1 MVISIMN
8 KKGGVGKTTTSTTLA
23 SILASKGKKVLLIDY
38 DGQGNATEK
47 IGIEDKE
54 HLKITLNDVLN
65 KIILEEELPK
75 KEEYIINLKD
85 QNLDVIPANNELYAL
100 QNNLVNAD
108 YRELILKQLIDE
120 LREDYEY
127 IIIDCLPTLGTVL
140 KNAMV
145 ASDYIVLVTNPE
157 TMSID
162 ALPDMIK
169 NINSIKRKGNPA
181 LTIVGILV
189 TKADGRTNSEKVMMQ
204 ELNDTLGKEYYIF
217 DSVVPAT
224 VKIEE
229 AQAMK
234 TTINYYDN
242 ASPATKAYIAFT
254 DELLKIV
261 GDVKR

>member
-169 NINSIKRKGNPA
+169 NINSIKRKGNPT
-181 LTIVGILV
+181 LTIAGILV
-189 TKADGRTNSEKVMMQ
+189 TKADGRTNIEKVMMR
-204 ELNDTLGKEYYIF
+204 ELNDTIGKEYYIF

-242 ASPATKAYIAFT
+242 TSPATKAYIAFT

-261 GDVKR
+261 GDIKG

>member
-1 MVISIMN
+1 MVISVMN

-23 SILASKGKKVLLIDY
+23 SILASKDRKVLLIDY

-47 IGIEDKE
+47 IGIKDRE
-54 HLKITLNDVLN
+54 HLKVTLNDVLN

-75 KEEYIINLKD
+75 KEEYIIHLEN

-108 YRELILKQLIDE
+108 YREMILKQLIDE
-120 LREDYEY
+120 LKEDYEY

-145 ASDYIVLVTNPE
+145 ASDYILLITNPE
-157 TMSID
+157 AMSID
-162 ALPDMIK
+162 ALPEMIK
-169 NINSIKRKGNPA
+169 HINSIKRKGNPA
-181 LTIVGILV
+181 LTIAGILI
-189 TKADGRTNSEKVMMQ
+189 TKIDGRTNIEKAMIQ
-204 ELNDTLGKEYYIF
+204 ELKEGIGKEYYVFNNEIP
-217 DSVVPAT
+217 ST

-229 AQAMK
+229 AQALNE
-234 TTINYYDN
+234 TINYYDKN
-242 ASPATKAYIAFT
+242 CSASVAYTNFT

-261 GDVKR
+261 GDIKG